1 MLVASKMSR
10 ESFPFVDQNKESA
23 KIPEMLLECFVSI
36 QCTKVHAF
44 INAS

>member
-1 MLVASKMSR
+1 MFVASKMSG
-10 ESFPFVDQNKESA
+10 EFLPFVDDTKKSA
-23 KIPEMLLECFVSI
+23 EIPEMLLECFVSI